1 MTMISGTCK
10 AMLIDRQ
17 RPPNRTPLG
26 RRASWRQKRQ
36 LYTPQA
42 KQVRVVSCVL
52 VGVSQRAIARD
63 MGIDRDTVGR
73 ILSQAEVQA
82 LGAGYRGSVSC
93 LYSRGHRGAGR
104 AASPKGR

>member
-1 MTMISGTCK
+1 
-10 AMLIDRQ
+10 MLTRLLA
-17 RPPNRTPLG
+17 RVGGRVGSARGLMPRLPL
-26 RRASWRQKRQ
+26 
-36 LYTPQA
+36 
-42 KQVRVVSCVL
+42 C
-52 VGVSQRAIARD
+52 QRAIARD